1 MKEQKIYSIKGAA
14 KEAGPVSPSTMRNL
28 DKILQPLRT
37 ETGQR
42 IYTQQHVDIARV
54 VLHPKKP

>member
-1 MKEQKIYSIKGAA
+1 MQETKLYSVKGAA
-14 KEAGPVSPSTMRNL
+14 TEAGPVSASKLRQL
-28 DKILQPLRT
+28 DSIVQPLRT

-54 VLHPKKP
+54 VLHPMK